1 VIFDTEGG
9 AQLRDM
15 RSGDQREIDLA
26 RVVEEL
32 AGR

>member
-1 VIFDTEGG
+1 VILETGG

-15 RSGDQREIDLA
+15 RSGEQREIDLA

-32 AGR
+32 AGP